1 MQFKLDENLPHDAV
15 LLLRDGCHDA
25 VSVLEQDLGGEPDD
39 QIAAV
44 CRAEHRALVTLDVDF
59 ANIRAYPPH
68 ETAGI
73 IVIRLAHQD
82 RSHVLQAFRFLL
94 DFLRSN
100 EPQRS
105 LWIVEEARV
114 RIRE

>member
-1 MQFKLDENLPHDAV
+1 MRFKLDENLPLDAV
-15 LLLRDGCHDA
+15 LLLREAGHDA

-44 CRAEHRALVTLDVDF
+44 CREERRALVTLDLDF
-59 ANIRAYPPH
+59 ANIRAYPPR
-68 ETAGI
+68 EGAGI

-82 RSHVLQAFRFLL
+82 RSSVLQSFRFLL
-94 DFLRSN
+94 GFLRSN
-100 EPQRS
+100 EPQQC
-105 LWIVEEARV
+105 LWIVEETRV